1 MKFMKGMLIGTAIAA
16 GVTFMYSEGMMN
28 KKKMLRTGKKLA
40 KKMGMA

>member
-1 MKFMKGMLIGTAIAA
+1 MKFMKGVLIGTAIAA

-28 KKKMLRTGKKLA
+28 KRKIMKTGRKLA